1 MQDKYNPK
9 DFEEKL
15 YQEWEEKGYFEFG
28 GSTVVLLL
36 RRGSAR
42 IRADIVKNTLAGA
55 ETRVK
60 LGERI
65 GARGVLMS
73 GAGK

>member
-1 MQDKYNPK
+1 M
-9 DFEEKL
+9 
-15 YQEWEEKGYFEFG
+15 
-28 GSTVVLLL
+28 VLLL